1 MRLKRIMMVAVALA
15 SAGGVIAQAQ
25 TDAGTPPAT
34 ADGGTLQSLCI
45 DTTGDDKQPDFRA
58 DAGIPSAI
66 LVIEN
71 EPPGSKPK
79 LRLNTN
85 LNKLDPERIIL
96 PFDQNLDALIVDD
109 QAGNGASHTLGWFYY
124 DELVAAGYVDIRDAG
139 DPNDDVL
146 RDTNNNR
153 VPDFHEDLYNVSAG
167 ANARPYVGISPRCT
181 GRTFTHNL
189 ADGGGTV
196 TLRDPDL
203 LTGPCTATS
212 SYIANYGPKRWDDGP
227 GYPAQPTGKGGV
239 VGQRVRD
246 FTAALL
252 DGSGNLKAGAIPT
265 LVDTYFSDQ
274 GLFPHIPN
282 LLEPRHELNGNR
294 GIGHFVFMSTDDDD
308 NKCNASN
315 TSECFAPRM
324 AWKRLED
331 GGTTFV
337 GPIWDTVTN
346 ANGVPDYRASAID
359 PSGQV
364 IGDESVTVPATKAED
379 QRVQLGRIDGNRE
392 IVFFLNT
399 YVEQIYGGTDSCL
412 ITRPSG
418 DARQLQCDL
427 WLHGDINT
435 FFSKSLLNMDLH
447 QSTDPLVVDD
457 MNLRDSWLG
466 DLGYDRL
473 RTDPA
478 YGGLTFPAGQT
489 QDVKS
494 YNRRAAHT
502 LVGAPSNNPLVWLLG
517 WEDQVGGGNRT
528 YNDIVVLIN
537 KQNNGSFRSD
547 VVSDIPIDVADDF
560 TITEVA
566 FDVVDQPFFVPDGG
580 SLSNCTKTVP
590 LADGGTGP
598 LRPDIRYEVALDCQ
612 VRGADGGLMTNPEP
626 NWLEVNLGGSDG
638 GIRDAGT
645 VMTDLMERG
654 RVGTQLCWRAVL
666 ESPGEA
672 CQPTIVNVNVSY
684 KAQRSGQY
692 GRASV
697 IPMANVVVYGVR
709 ETPGRTW
716 FDGGVDEVST
726 RVFDG
731 YADTV
736 DRGHLHL
743 KKLYNPDTTNL
754 QPYDPAD
761 PVWDSGK
768 WLRDLMDTLE
778 GPSTVTDPATRRH
791 LLTRDPGGQTREV
804 ATYLEAANTTSPA
817 FPNTLCNAPY
827 RSGTTYLYDLD
838 QNGTCNAADRTF
850 LRDWLYGWENR
861 AAANVNDR
869 LRTWP
874 MGGIMLSTP
883 AVIGPAGVPA
893 WVLRTSN
900 RTEQDQ
906 YLNRFMR
913 LSTVANRP
921 TVTYVGTTQGY
932 LHAVKTGSY
941 KPADDACTPRPDG
954 QGYFGRAGACGT
966 ARDYGDGTE
975 LFAYLPYKML
985 PYYVEN
991 YRRTSSVTGNT
1002 TVDTR
1007 AKLRA
1012 NMDATPN
1019 VADVDLG
1026 QGTEYDVATGYTP
1039 TDAHAWVLNN
1049 TDVNQ
1054 GAKTVLASA
1063 TGPSQ
1068 SVFFAMDVTDPT
1080 STTNYPKALWEFD
1093 MQNDAFGATGTPCSP
1108 VSATCQTLPTRFT
1121 NAGALVKPDTVGSRH
1136 APAITRMDFGP
1147 GGKKWVSIFATDYV
1161 PASGTVGTVYIMD
1174 VKTGLPVQVPGAN
1187 LQSRLAGVV
1196 TLGKN
1201 AAEDLNQGIG
1211 GEPVAVDINQDGIDD
1226 VIYVASTSGKVYRIN
1241 PTIVVNNNA
1250 NKLGK
1255 VLSSCVVADAKTAP
1269 GVKPTSKTFQRIFS
1283 SISAQVVTSAGGNS
1297 VRLYFGTGNNPDL
1310 ANEAADTAVPRPNY
1324 YVMAYDDRD
1333 PTPSG
1338 SPADGNCFATHA
1350 WSNELDAG
1358 QVVWG
1363 GVAATDSGVFTTTA
1377 VGKSANVCG
1386 LSSSESGK
1394 AYAFTSAGTAS
1405 AGNGTDLGGHGTHA
1419 PVVHDR
1425 HLVFLTA
1432 DGKVVSKGSENYGSN
1447 GNGGAGR
1454 KSNIL
1459 IWDVRSG
1466 TRIQEAVP

>member
-25 TDAGTPPAT
+25 TDGGTPPAT
-34 ADGGTLQSLCI
+34 ADGGSLQSLCI
-45 DTTGDDKQPDFRA
+45 DTTGEDKQPNFSA
-58 DAGIPSAI
+58 DAGIPAAI
-66 LVIEN
+66 IVTTDN
-71 EPPGSKPK
+71 PPK

-85 LNKLDPERIIL
+85 LNRLDPERIIL

-109 QAGNGASHTLGWFYY
+109 RAGNGASHTLGWFYY
-124 DELVAAGYVDIRDAG
+124 DELIDAGYIDLRDAG
-139 DPNDDVL
+139 DPNDDIL
-146 RDTNNNR
+146 KDTNNNR

-167 ANARPYVGISPRCT
+167 AGARPYVGVGPRCPS
-181 GRTFTHNL
+181 RTFTHNL
-189 ADGGGTV
+189 WDGGGTV

-203 LTGPCTATS
+203 LTGPCSGNGTTS
-212 SYIANYGPKRWDDGP
+212 YVANYGPKRWSTGP
-227 GYPAQPTGKGGV
+227 TYPAQPTGKGGV

-246 FTAALL
+246 FVGDLL
-252 DGSGNLKAGAIPT
+252 DGNDDLKSSAIPT
-265 LVDTYFSDQ
+265 TVDSYFSDQ
-274 GLFPHIPN
+274 GLFPHVPN
-282 LLEPRHELNGNR
+282 LLEPKHELNANR

-308 NKCNASN
+308 NYCRESN
-315 TSECFAPRM
+315 TSECLSPRM
-324 AWKRLED
+324 AWKRLDD
-331 GGTTFV
+331 GGTAFV
-337 GPIWDTVTN
+337 GPIWDTSGN
-346 ANGVPDYRASAID
+346 ADGIPDYKASAID

-364 IGDESVTVPATKAED
+364 IGDEDVTAGVTKSDD
-379 QRVQLGRIDGNRE
+379 QRVQLGKIQGNRE

-412 ITRPSG
+412 ITRPTAVG
-418 DARQLQCDL
+418 DTRLLQCDL

-435 FFSKSLLNMDLH
+435 FFSKTLLNMDLH
-447 QSTDPLVVDD
+447 QSTTSAVVTKT
-457 MNLRDSWLG
+457 LRSPGWLG
-466 DLGYDRL
+466 PLGYGRL
-473 RTDPA
+473 QTDPA
-478 YGGLTFPAGQT
+478 YGGITFPVGQT
-489 QDVKS
+489 QTVNS

-502 LVGAPSNNPLVWLLG
+502 LVGAPTNNPLVWLLG
-517 WEDQVGGGNRT
+517 WEDQVGGGDRT
-528 YNDIVVLIN
+528 YADIVALIN

-547 VVSDIPIDVADDF
+547 VVSDIPINVADDF
-560 TITEVA
+560 TITEIA
-566 FDVVDQPFFVPDGG
+566 FDVVDQPYFVPDGG
-580 SLSNCTKTVP
+580 SIATNCSKSVP
-590 LADGGTGP
+590 LSDGGTGT
-598 LRPDIRYEVALDCQ
+598 LRPEIRYEVALDCQ
-612 VRGADGGLMTNPEP
+612 VHGADGGLVPNPEP
-626 NWLEVNLGGSDG
+626 NWLEVNLNGNDG
-638 GIRDAGT
+638 GIRDSGT
-645 VMTDLMERG
+645 VVTDLMERG
-654 RVGTQLCWRAVL
+654 RVGTQLCWRAIL

-672 CQPTIVNVNVSY
+672 CQPTIHNVNVSY

-731 YADTV
+731 FADTV

-754 QPYDPAD
+754 QPYDPAA
-761 PVWDSGK
+761 PVWDSGE
-768 WLRDLMDTLE
+768 WLRNLMDTLE
-778 GPSTVTDPATRRH
+778 GPSTVTDPATRRK
-791 LLTRDPGGQTREV
+791 LLTRDPNGQTREV
-804 ATYLEAANTTSPA
+804 SNYLLSSDNSSPA
-817 FPNTLCNAPY
+817 FPSTLCGSTY

-838 QNGTCNAADRTF
+838 QNGTCNSADRVF

-861 AAANVNDR
+861 NAASVNDR

-883 AVIGPAGVPA
+883 AVIGPAGVPG
-893 WVLRTSN
+893 WVLRTQN

-913 LSTVANRP
+913 QNTVANRP

-941 KPADDACTPRPDG
+941 KPADDACTPRPEG
-954 QGYFGRAGACGT
+954 QGYFARAGACGT
-966 ARDYGDGTE
+966 TRDYGDGTE
-975 LFAYLPYKML
+975 LFAYLPYKLL

-991 YRRTSSVTGNT
+991 YRRTSGVPGNPT
-1002 TVDTR
+1002 ADAR

-1012 NMDATPN
+1012 SMDATPN
-1019 VADVDLG
+1019 VADIDLG
-1026 QGTEYDVATGYTP
+1026 QGSEYSATTGYTP
-1039 TDAHAWVLNN
+1039 TNGNAWVMNSSVWN
-1049 TDVNQ
+1049 R
-1054 GAKTVLASA
+1054 GAKTALASA
-1063 TGPSQ
+1063 TGPNE
-1068 SVFFAMDVTDPT
+1068 SVFFALDVTDPNDN
-1080 STTNYPKALWEFD
+1080 NYPRALWEFD
-1093 MQNDAFGATGTPCSP
+1093 MKNDTFKTNGDPCGPTDIGCVTLPSGFATAGAT
-1108 VSATCQTLPTRFT
+1108 
-1121 NAGALVKPDTVGSRH
+1121 VKPDTQGARH

-1161 PASGTVGTVYIMD
+1161 PAAGTVGTVYIMD
-1174 VKTGLPVQVPGAN
+1174 MKTGLPAQVPGSGAEAKM
-1187 LQSRLAGVV
+1187 AGVV

-1201 AAEDLNQGIG
+1201 VAADLNQGIG

-1226 VIYVASTSGKVYRIN
+1226 VIYVPSTSGKIYRIN
-1241 PTIVVNNNA
+1241 PTLTDTGNV

-1255 VLSSCVVADAKTAP
+1255 VLSSCVVADAQTAP
-1269 GVKPTSKTFQRIFS
+1269 GVLANSVAHQRIFS
-1283 SISAQVVTSAGGNS
+1283 SISAQVVTGSGGNS
-1297 VRLYFGTGNNPDL
+1297 VRLYFGTGNNPDI
-1310 ANEAADTAVPRPNY
+1310 ANEPADTASPRPHY

-1333 PTPSG
+1333 PTPTAR
-1338 SPADGNCFATHA
+1338 PAGGNCLATHA
-1350 WSNELDAG
+1350 WSKELGDG

-1386 LSSSESGK
+1386 LSSTESGK
-1394 AYAFTSAGTAS
+1394 AYAFTTGGQAS

-1432 DGKVVSKGSENYGSN
+1432 DGRVVSKGSENYGST